1 VQVNSPESGKI
12 LELFA
17 AEGDTVSV
25 GGNLFNVEV
34 GEVPADYGKS
44 PEKQTEQTPKEEIAP
59 KEEVQPKEPKVQPKE
74 PKVQPKEPKVQP
86 KEPKVQPKVT
96 PSVVEEFVTTAGSR
110 TERAVF
116 HMIKIG

>member
-74 PKVQPKEPKVQP
+74 PKVQPK
-86 KEPKVQPKVT
+86 VT